1 MQEKRRLAVC
11 FFCLIKNLVC
21 MRASA
26 RALGERDRSG
36 PVAPAGPALN
46 IYNYIDQRAK
56 LQAGEKEATQAG
68 FVFLVSPGAE

>member
-1 MQEKRRLAVC
+1 MC
-11 FFCLIKNLVC
+11 T
-21 MRASA
+21 RASA
-26 RALGERDRSG
+26 RAPGERDRSG

>member
-1 MQEKRRLAVC
+1 
-11 FFCLIKNLVC
+11 

-26 RALGERDRSG
+26 RAPGERDRPG
-36 PVAPAGPALN
+36 PVAPAGSALN

-68 FVFLVSPGAE
+68 FVFLASPGAE